1 VALRHAGLE
10 IEWGHMSKRYDF
22 YVTFRSIIKKEKG
35 SVDMGYFDNLDNG
48 SLNKYKKKILKM
60 EKRL

>member
-48 SLNKYKKKILKM
+48 SLNKYKKKS
-60 EKRL
+60 